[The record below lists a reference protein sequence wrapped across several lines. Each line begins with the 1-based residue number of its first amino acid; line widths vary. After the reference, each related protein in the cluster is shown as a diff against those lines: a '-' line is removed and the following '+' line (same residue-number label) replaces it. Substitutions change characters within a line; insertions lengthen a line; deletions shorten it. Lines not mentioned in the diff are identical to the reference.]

1 MTASQFRS
9 LCNFFFILLLLII
22 SVSVEIDARPFNI
35 MKSENPAGRVI
46 VHGFFDEWSLGSI
59 KQSGPSPGVGHKYT
73 DSKKTLG
80 GLWKL
85 RCVTGLDSTNS
96 LGSIPQNDDEEPTRP
111 SLFSTKPFPLRF
123 YAPNHS
129 PLPKSPTLRH
139 RILHCVPEVTDYQRG
154 NYDQHHR
161 DREHNHHHHE
171 HNHDHHNHYSNDG
184 AELSGP
190 KRVVVKFAKAIGC
203 LPLLAAKARCKAR
216 TKRFHSGYFSSSWG
230 KTKSSHNVLTKA
242 GPEEIFTSVE
252 ELKENYPDSALVLN
266 VNGDKLP
273 NISNWSCQ
281 SVPVHNIKVDS
292 YIFVGAGEVVPV
304 DCEVFQGSATITTE
318 QLTEE
323 VNPFEAKV
331 GDRVPGGARNLDGRM
346 IIKVISWMF

>member
-1 MTASQFRS
+1 MVSLMNGLWDQSSNQAQVPASDTSILTARK
-9 LCNFFFILLLLII
+9 
-22 SVSVEIDARPFNI
+22 P
-35 MKSENPAGRVI
+35 SEGLRIPDQA
-46 VHGFFDEWSLGSI
+46 
-59 KQSGPSPGVGHKYT
+59 P
-73 DSKKTLG
+73 
-80 GLWKL
+80 LWKL

-190 KRVVVKFAKAIGC
+190 KRVVVKFAKAIGWMDLANFLREHLLLRC
-203 LPLLAAKARCKAR
+203 RAAALFFAAAACPYLLPKHAVKPVQNAFILVTFPLVGLKKFLPAL
-216 TKRFHSGYFSSSWG
+216 
-230 KTKSSHNVLTKA
+230 KS
-242 GPEEIFTSVE
+242 
-252 ELKENYPDSALVLN
+252 
-266 VNGDKLP
+266 
-273 NISNWSCQ
+273 
-281 SVPVHNIKVDS
+281 
-292 YIFVGAGEVVPV
+292 
-304 DCEVFQGSATITTE
+304 
-318 QLTEE
+318 
-323 VNPFEAKV
+323 
-331 GDRVPGGARNLDGRM
+331 
-346 IIKVISWMF
+346 